1 MVQKWT
7 LCIEVSCYPN
17 LGKAII
23 AYILYNN
30 ATNKVFQRK
39 NDVCGRT
46 TSNEAYYIALIEG
59 LKTTKE
65 HGANDIVVFTNSEL
79 VCNQMKGT
87 YRVRKDNLKL
97 LHSEVRISAS
107 QFHSFTIHHH
117 RNIERLSSD
126 LLSVAMSTIG
136 GGRWKIN
143 WHQHLFHQK
152 LLIGIIIV
160 LWYVYVFLL
169 YLFWYL

>member
-136 GGRWKIN
+136 GGR
-143 WHQHLFHQK
+143 
-152 LLIGIIIV
+152 
-160 LWYVYVFLL
+160 
-169 YLFWYL
+169 